1 MIYRSKPTYAVM
13 TNIYDTINA
22 IFKSDDYFYTQE
34 EVADLKNKLVI
45 IPEERGK

>member
-22 IFKSDDYFYTQE
+22 IFKDNDYYYTEE
-34 EVADLKNKLVI
+34 EVADLKDKLVI
-45 IPEERGK
+45 IPKERGK